1 MEDPRRS
8 GRPKKKRKGRRRDDE
23 PTFQWRKV
31 IGRIGDIDSPEFAT
45 FPLDR
50 SLFLP
55 SPYLDDLSCYNC
67 HCIANQ
73 PVEVTTCHYHLCME
87 CMKVGLMACP
97 CNENTFLAEHINS
110 PSPLTLK
117 LLGSLCNNTDC
128 VEVMELKHLIAHIS
142 SSCQHTT
149 VPPPLLHHCQSTA
162 TPESLIASH
171 TMGLIAETAVPS
183 SGYITFKS

>member
-1 MEDPRRS
+1 MMSQHFRR
-8 GRPKKKRKGRRRDDE
+8 
-23 PTFQWRKV
+23 RKV
-31 IGRIGDIDSPEFAT
+31 IGQIGDIDSPEFAT

-73 PVEVTTCHYHLCME
+73 PVEITTCHHHLSME
-87 CMKVGLMACP
+87 CMKGGFMIACP

-117 LLGSLCNNTDC
+117 LLGSLLVHCNNT
-128 VEVMELKHLIAHIS
+128 LKKK
-142 SSCQHTT
+142 QRKMRQT
-149 VPPPLLHHCQSTA
+149 
-162 TPESLIASH
+162 
-171 TMGLIAETAVPS
+171 
-183 SGYITFKS
+183 Y